1 MGMVLM
7 FVRHSMT
14 FTSKDSYAIKRDFR
28 YKFAMEDDELFIED
42 ESSYGSENTYGDVV
56 QENDDVRLRSVS
68 VESISTLSSRWTQ
81 HERRGRELI
90 LLLLSVSAGSY
101 RHDRLQSHVDTVC
114 TVDPRNL
121 IMSPKSP

>member
-1 MGMVLM
+1 MARSVAGVWSRALNCLVLLLWRIATMGMVLM
-7 FVRHSMT
+7 YVRHSMT

-68 VESISTLSSRWTQ
+68 VESIST
-81 HERRGRELI
+81 
-90 LLLLSVSAGSY
+90 
-101 RHDRLQSHVDTVC
+101 
-114 TVDPRNL
+114 
-121 IMSPKSP
+121 